1 MTTELTT
8 TDFKPSE
15 LALITNTVA
24 KDATPDELKL
34 FLYVAG
40 KRGLNPLTR
49 QIHFVKRGAQGTIQ
63 TGIDGFRL
71 IAQRTGQ
78 YAPSG
83 KATQFE
89 VDKAGKLISATVFGN
104 KIVNG
109 TAFEFSA
116 TAYFSEY
123 APMLPNGQ
131 LFPMWQKM
139 PRTMLE
145 KCAEAKLLR
154 KGFPEE
160 LSGLYADE
168 EMHQADAQPISVVAA
183 GDGATTTVTDTPE
196 GEKTTTI
203 ICPKHGTEMRKNKW
217 GGYSHIVDGE
227 KTPEGKAVWCNIKAQ
242 DLIDI
247 PAPMPKSP
255 TKEPDA
261 LSESLQGEAEGLPM
275 SVEQYQQQIVGFCKQ
290 LGWTKEGGEITKL
303 VIDNF
308 KGCKSPLAL
317 SPDQRKVFLNT
328 LADLVSQKGEQAKL
342 IQHFY
347 N

>member
-1 MTTELTT
+1 MDEKALAT

-24 KDATPDELKL
+24 KDATPEELKL

-49 QIHFVKRGAQGTIQ
+49 QIHFVKRKEQGTIQ

-89 VDKAGKLISATVFGN
+89 VDKQGKLVSATVYGN
-104 KIVNG
+104 KIVNS

-116 TAYFSEY
+116 TAYFDEY
-123 APMLPNGQ
+123 APRLPNGQ
-131 LFPMWQKM
+131 LFPMWLKM

-168 EMHQADAQPISVVAA
+168 EMQQADAQPINVVAA
-183 GDGATTTVTDTPE
+183 GNGATTTVTDVIE
-196 GEKTTTI
+196 GKEETAV
-203 ICPKHGTEMRKNKW
+203 ICPKHGVEMRKNKW
-217 GGYSHIVDGE
+217 GGYSHVVDGD

-242 DLIDI
+242 DLSNI
-247 PAPMPKSP
+247 PAPMPNP
-255 TKEPDA
+255 PQIEPEPPPA
-261 LSESLQGEAEGLPM
+261 WLQGEPGR
-275 SVEQYQQQIVGFCKQ
+275 VEEVTKQ
-290 LGWTKEGGEITKL
+290 SFITQLLADDEVFKENITDYMKVLGWKNKELIDCLKL
-303 VIDNF
+303 NYDVEKLGDL
-308 KGCKSPLAL
+308 PLEDR
-317 SPDQRKVFLNT
+317 P
-328 LADLVSQKGEQAKL
+328 KL
-342 IQHFY
+342 ISY
-347 N
+347 LTGLVDKKNV

>member
-1 MTTELTT
+1 MTEKALAI
-8 TDFKPSE
+8 TDFKSDE

-49 QIHFVKRGAQGTIQ
+49 QIHFVKRKEQGTIQ

-89 VDKAGKLISATVFGN
+89 VNKQGNLVSATVYGN

-116 TAYFSEY
+116 TAYFDEY
-123 APMLPNGQ
+123 APKLPNGA

-183 GDGATTTVTDTPE
+183 GNGATITVTDTPD
-196 GEKTTTI
+196 GEKEAVV
-203 ICPKHGTEMRKNKW
+203 ICPKHVVEMRKNKW
-217 GGYSHIVDGE
+217 GGYSHMIDGE
-227 KTPEGKAVWCNIKAQ
+227 KTPEGKQAWCNIKAQ

-247 PAPMPKSP
+247 PAPMPNP
-255 TKEPDA
+255 TQIEPEPPPA
-261 LSESLQGEAEGLPM
+261 WLQEGTEASEGLLTTM
-275 SVEQYQQQIVGFCKQ
+275 
-290 LGWTKEGGEITKL
+290 
-303 VIDNF
+303 
-308 KGCKSPLAL
+308 
-317 SPDQRKVFLNT
+317 
-328 LADLVSQKGEQAKL
+328 LADDETFNAQIADSMEILKWGKPYPELSAYLKTMNAKKTSELSLGGREKLYRHLQEL
-342 IQHFY
+342 IDLK
-347 N
+347 NK

>member
-1 MTTELTT
+1 MTEEKALAT

-49 QIHFVKRGAQGTIQ
+49 QIHFVKRKEQGTIQ

-89 VDKAGKLISATVFGN
+89 VNKSGNLISATVYGN

-116 TAYFSEY
+116 TAYFDEY
-123 APMLPNGQ
+123 APKLPNGQ

-168 EMHQADAQPISVVAA
+168 EMHQADAQPISVVSA
-183 GDGATTTVTDTPE
+183 GDGATTTVTDTPDSGKE
-196 GEKTTTI
+196 SVVL
-203 ICPKHGTEMRKNKW
+203 CPKHSVEKRKNKW
-217 GGYSHIVDGE
+217 GGNSHIVDGE

-242 DLIDI
+242 DLVNITIKPD
-247 PAPMPKSP
+247 P
-255 TKEPDA
+255 TPNPPQNEPDA
-261 LSESLQGEAEGLPM
+261 PSEPPQDEPDKVGGFREQLKLAMKAAKYKNSDLLDHCKRHFSIDTLEEIPLLTKENKAKLLKDLSE
-275 SVEQYQQQIVGFCKQ
+275 
-290 LGWTKEGGEITKL
+290 
-303 VIDNF
+303 
-308 KGCKSPLAL
+308 
-317 SPDQRKVFLNT
+317 
-328 LADLVSQKGEQAKL
+328 LADLA
-342 IQHFY
+342 
-347 N
+347 NA

>member
-1 MTTELTT
+1 MTETALAT

-49 QIHFVKRGAQGTIQ
+49 QIHFVKRKDQGTIQ

-89 VDKAGKLISATVFGN
+89 VNKQGGLVSATVYGN

-116 TAYFSEY
+116 TAYFDEY
-123 APMLPNGQ
+123 APKLPNGA

-168 EMHQADAQPISVVAA
+168 EMHQADAQPINVVAA
-183 GDGATTTVTDTPE
+183 GDGATTTVTDATE
-196 GEKTTTI
+196 GEKETAV
-203 ICPKHGTEMRKNKW
+203 ICPKHGVEMRKNKW
-217 GGYSHIVDGE
+217 GGYSHVVDGE
-227 KTPEGKAVWCNIKAQ
+227 KTPEGKSVWCNIKAQ

-247 PAPMPKSP
+247 PAPMPNP
-255 TKEPDA
+255 PQNEPEA
-261 LSESLQGEAEGLPM
+261 LSASPQSKPDKAEGFR
-275 SVEQYQQQIVGFCKQ
+275 EQLKLAMKAAKYTNSDLLDHCKRHF
-290 LGWTKEGGEITKL
+290 G
-303 VIDNF
+303 IDNLQAI
-308 KGCKSPLAL
+308 PLL
-317 SPDQRKVFLNT
+317 SKEDKAKLLKDLSE
-328 LADLVSQKGEQAKL
+328 LADLA
-342 IQHFY
+342 
-347 N
+347 NA